1 MNEFGHRNVIY
12 NAHKLFMADKLG
24 ECAESGVWAGR
35 LLFTSEGA
43 EECVMVAK
51 SYTGRAG
58 YVPNAVT
65 RGLYYR
71 GVE

>member
-1 MNEFGHRNVIY
+1 MNEFGHRNAIY
-12 NAHKLFMADKLG
+12 NAHKLFMGDKLDDCLAAG
-24 ECAESGVWAGR
+24 AWAER

-43 EECVMVAK
+43 EECARVAE
-51 SYTGRAG
+51 SYLGLTD
-58 YVPNAVT
+58 YVPNGMT